1 MWHAVQGPVLTW
13 SMKWKRTLKRSA
25 LVVVV
30 LLLAWFQF
38 AYWSS
43 TNDCQQSVLPGGERM
58 KAIKFC
64 EYGPPNV
71 LRVEEIQKPVPKDN
85 ELLVRV
91 RTASLNFI
99 DAGLV
104 RGPSV
109 LRFMSGLR
117 KPKFTGFGRDF
128 AGVVEATGKDVNE
141 FKPGDEVFGVKWG
154 ALAEYVCVRK
164 DRMALKPA
172 NITFEQAGAVGLA
185 GLTALQGLR
194 TGKIHAGQKVLING
208 ASGGV
213 GTFAVQ
219 IAKAFD
225 TEVTAVCST
234 RNLEMAQTLGAD
246 HVIDYTKEDFT
257 KREERYDLIF
267 DNVNNHSFSER
278 RHVLNPGGVCVLAG
292 IGSAGLHKGQLARIA
307 GNFTAAWRSR
317 FVEQKFK
324 SYVTASNQA
333 DLKFLSD
340 LLAQGKVTPFVEK
353 TYSLDQ
359 TADALRY
366 FEEGHARGKLVIKI
380 AAVVTGM
387 GELTSDE
394 YVRATGLWAAE
405 TTHSIGLTREVNH

>member
-1 MWHAVQGPVLTW
+1 
-13 SMKWKRTLKRSA
+13 MKWKRILKRSA
-25 LVVVV
+25 LVVLV
-30 LLLAWFQF
+30 LLFAWFQF
-38 AYWSS
+38 AYWTS
-43 TNDCQQSVLPGGERM
+43 TNDCQHSVPPGVNRM

-64 EYGPPNV
+64 EYGPPDV
-71 LRVEEIQKPVPKDN
+71 LKVEEIEKPVPKDN
-85 ELLVRV
+85 ELLVRI
-91 RTASLNFI
+91 RAASLNFI
-99 DAGLV
+99 DAGLL

-109 LRFMSGLR
+109 LRLLSGLR

-128 AGVVEATGKDVNE
+128 AGVVEAVGKDVTE
-141 FKPGDEVFGVKWG
+141 FKPGDEVFGLKWG
-154 ALAEYVCVRK
+154 ALAEYVCVRN
-164 DRMALKPA
+164 DRVALKPA
-172 NITFEQAGAVGLA
+172 NITFEQAGALGLA

-213 GTFAVQ
+213 GTFAIQ

-234 RNLEMAQTLGAD
+234 RNLDTARTLGAD

-257 KREERYDLIF
+257 KREERYDLLF

-278 RHVLNPGGVCVLAG
+278 RRILKPGGICVLVG
-292 IGSAGLHKGQLARIA
+292 IGSAGLHKGQLGRIA

-317 FVEQKFK
+317 FVDQKFEN
-324 SYVTASNQA
+324 YVTKSNQA
-333 DLKFLSD
+333 DLKFLSN
-340 LLAQGKVTPFVEK
+340 LVAEGKVTPFVEK

-366 FEEGHARGKLVIKI
+366 FEEGHARGKLVIKV
-380 AAVVTGM
+380 AAPVTSA

-394 YVRATGLWAAE
+394 YVPVTGLWATE
-405 TTHSIGLTREVNH
+405 TMHSVGRMREVNH